1 MGLSASRRLSVAK
14 KVGQRIVRA
23 RGSLSQRQLGKLVGV
38 SGAYISRIEHGERVP
53 TLQLLERIA
62 AALGVELVWLRG
74 KSADGHRQRL
84 PIRAAPIEVE
94 LEAIEAALSRI
105 RAQIRPPARN
115 G

>member
-1 MGLSASRRLSVAK
+1 VLFGNN
-14 KVGQRIVRA
+14 I
-23 RGSLSQRQLGKLVGV
+23 
-38 SGAYISRIEHGERVP
+38 HD
-53 TLQLLERIA
+53 A

-74 KSADGHRQRL
+74 KSADGDRQRL